1 MRKVVKDVGL
11 GDGQSESEAELCQFL
26 TTFLMPIYVYSHVIL
41 PLCLMRSA
49 SNSAEI
55 LTCFFFYY

>member
-26 TTFLMPIYVYSHVIL
+26 TML
-41 PLCLMRSA
+41 PQDTKVLLLCAFISLLV
-49 SNSAEI
+49 E
-55 LTCFFFYY
+55 